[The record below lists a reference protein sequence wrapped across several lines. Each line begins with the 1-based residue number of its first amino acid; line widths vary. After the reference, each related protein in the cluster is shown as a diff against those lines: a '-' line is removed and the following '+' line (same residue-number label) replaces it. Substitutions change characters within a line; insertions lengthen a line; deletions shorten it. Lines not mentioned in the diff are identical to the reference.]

1 MTYTSIDTAVKL
13 VQSMGQGTLL
23 TKMDLKEAYRLV
35 PVHPT
40 DCPLLAVQWQ
50 GTTFIDGALP
60 FGLWSAPKLLSA
72 IADGLLWII
81 LKERIQLAIH
91 YLDSSGH
98 QASQHAT

>member
-23 TKMDLKEAYRLV
+23 TKMDMKDAYRLV

-40 DCPLLAVQWQ
+40 DCLLAVQWQ
-50 GTTFIDGALP
+50 STTFIDWALL

-91 YLDSSGH
+91 YLDSSSH
-98 QASQHAT
+98 QVSQHAT

>member
-23 TKMDLKEAYRLV
+23 MKKEAYRLV

-60 FGLWSAPKLLSA
+60 FRL
-72 IADGLLWII
+72 
-81 LKERIQLAIH
+81 
-91 YLDSSGH
+91 
-98 QASQHAT
+98 